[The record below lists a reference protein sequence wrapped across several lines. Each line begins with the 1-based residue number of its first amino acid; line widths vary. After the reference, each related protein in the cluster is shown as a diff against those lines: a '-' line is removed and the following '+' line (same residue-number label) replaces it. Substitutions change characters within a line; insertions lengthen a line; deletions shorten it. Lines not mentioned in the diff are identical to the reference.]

1 MARKSEQSS
10 GRGWSLSHQLQKTG
24 VLWQVVAITTLL
36 IFGLAAMAQA
46 QFAGGAGTAESPY
59 LVATATHLNGI
70 RGDYLDKHFSIIT
83 NTDKCSALL
92 QHF

>member
-1 MARKSEQSS
+1 
-10 GRGWSLSHQLQKTG
+10 
-24 VLWQVVAITTLL
+24 
-36 IFGLAAMAQA
+36 MAQA

-83 NTDKCSALL
+83 NTDKCPALL